1 MFEDMSER
9 LSKPMLVVMTNIQKA
24 RAAVFTY
31 FLLCGSAVTVWAT
44 HIPEVEKNLSLTTAT
59 IGIIILILG
68 AGALASMQLLGV
80 LVDRYGSAK
89 ILVGITTALGA
100 ALALPG
106 FAVNVWTL
114 GISIFILGACIGG
127 TDIAM
132 NAHALEVEK
141 AYQRPIFSA
150 FHAMWSIGGVLGAAV
165 VGLALSQNLA
175 MGFTM
180 TGWGILTIAIGLG
193 LRPWLLES
201 KARPITKDPAANKN
215 RVKELGF
222 VIFIG
227 LVSAAGAM
235 IEGIGIDWSAL
246 YSVDTFEVST
256 ATAAITIIIFS
267 AAMAGV
273 RFFIDKVV
281 AKFSRIFVIQVGAAV
296 SGLGVA
302 IALVSP
308 TIELSWIGWALTGIG
323 IAGVVPQCMAYGS
336 EIGPFENQ
344 GRNLAKV
351 VGLTY
356 AGVLGG
362 PAIIGFIGQVIG
374 LALALWIGV
383 ALAIFVAVGA
393 IFMVKGK
400 HSVG

>member
-1 MFEDMSER
+1 
-9 LSKPMLVVMTNIQKA
+9 MTNIQKA
-24 RAAVFTY
+24 RTAVFIY
-31 FLLCGSAVTVWAT
+31 FLLCGSAVTIWAT
-44 HIPEVEKNLSLTTAT
+44 HIPEVEKNLSLSTAT

-68 AGALASMQLLGV
+68 AGALAAMQLLGV

-89 ILVGITTALGA
+89 ILVGVNTALGL
-100 ALALPG
+100 ALFLPG
-106 FAVNVWTL
+106 FAANVWTL

-141 AYQRPIFSA
+141 AYERPIFSA
-150 FHAMWSIGGVLGAAV
+150 FHAMWSIGGVVGAAV
-165 VGLALSQNLA
+165 VGLALSQNIF
-175 MGFTM
+175 MGVTM
-180 TGWGILTIAIGLG
+180 TGWGVLTIAIGLL

-201 KARPITKDPAANKN
+201 KARPTSEQAAANRN
-215 RVKELGF
+215 RAKELGF
-222 VIFIG
+222 VIFVG

-246 YSVDTFEVST
+246 YSVEAFQVTT
-256 ATAAITIIIFS
+256 ATAAVTVIIFS
-267 AAMAGV
+267 AAMALV

-281 AKFSRIFVIQVGAAV
+281 ARFSRIFVIQMGAAIA
-296 SGLGVA
+296 GIGVA
-302 IALVSP
+302 MSLLSP
-308 TIELSWIGWALTGIG
+308 TVELSWVGWALTGVG

-336 EIGPFENQ
+336 EIGPVENQ

-362 PAIIGFIGQVIG
+362 PAIIGFIGELIG
-374 LALALWIGV
+374 LTQALWFGV
-383 ALAIFVAVGA
+383 ALSAFVALGA
-393 IFMVKGK
+393 VVMVKGK
-400 HSVG
+400 QSIG

>member
-1 MFEDMSER
+1 MVER

-24 RAAVFTY
+24 RTAVFIY
-31 FLLCGSAVTVWAT
+31 FLLCGSAVTIWAT
-44 HIPEVEKNLSLTTAT
+44 HIPEVEKNLSLSTAT
-59 IGIIILILG
+59 IGIIILVLG
-68 AGALASMQLLGV
+68 AGALAAMQLLGV

-89 ILVGITTALGA
+89 VLVGVNTALGL
-100 ALALPG
+100 ALFLPG
-106 FAVNVWTL
+106 FAANVWTL

-141 AYQRPIFSA
+141 AYERPIFSA
-150 FHAMWSIGGVLGAAV
+150 FHAMWSIGGVVGAAV
-165 VGLALSQNLA
+165 VGLALSQNIF
-175 MGFTM
+175 MGVTM
-180 TGWGILTIAIGLG
+180 TGWGVLTIAIGLL

-201 KARPITKDPAANKN
+201 KARPNSGQSAANRN
-215 RVKELGF
+215 RAKELGF
-222 VIFIG
+222 VIFVG

-246 YSVDTFEVST
+246 YSVEAFQVTT
-256 ATAAITIIIFS
+256 ATAAVTVIIFS
-267 AAMAGV
+267 AAMALV

-281 AKFSRIFVIQVGAAV
+281 ARFSRIFVIQMGAAIA
-296 SGLGVA
+296 GIGVA
-302 IALVSP
+302 MSLLSP
-308 TIELSWIGWALTGIG
+308 TVELSWVGWALTGVG

-336 EIGPFENQ
+336 EIGPVENQ

-362 PAIIGFIGQVIG
+362 PAIIGFIGELIG
-374 LALALWIGV
+374 LTQALWFGV
-383 ALAIFVAVGA
+383 ALSAFVALGA
-393 IFMVKGK
+393 VVMVKGK
-400 HSVG
+400 QSIG

>member
-1 MFEDMSER
+1 VNDMVER

-24 RAAVFTY
+24 RTAVFIY
-31 FLLCGSAVTVWAT
+31 FLLCGSAVTIWAT
-44 HIPEVEKNLSLTTAT
+44 HIPEVEKTLSLSTAT

-68 AGALASMQLLGV
+68 AGALASMQVLGA
-80 LVDRYGSAK
+80 LIDRYGSAK
-89 ILVGITTALGA
+89 ILVGINTALGA
-100 ALALPG
+100 ALFLPG
-106 FAVNVWTL
+106 FATNVWTL
-114 GISIFILGACIGG
+114 GVSIFILGACIGG

-150 FHAMWSIGGVLGAAV
+150 FHAMWSIGGVVGAAV
-165 VGLALSQNLA
+165 VGLALSQNLF

-180 TGWGILTIAIGLG
+180 TGWGVLTIAVGFL

-201 KARPITKDPAANKN
+201 KARPTSGESNSKNN

-222 VIFIG
+222 VIFVG

-235 IEGIGIDWSAL
+235 IEGVGIDWSAL
-246 YSVDTFEVST
+246 YSVEAFQVTT
-256 ATAAITIIIFS
+256 ATAAITVIIFS
-267 AAMAGV
+267 AAMALV

-281 AKFSRIFVIQVGAAV
+281 AKFSRIFVIQMGSAV
-296 SGLGVA
+296 AGLGVA
-302 IALVSP
+302 IALLSP

-336 EIGPFENQ
+336 EIGPIENQ

-362 PAIIGFIGQVIG
+362 PAIIGFIGELIG
-374 LALALWIGV
+374 LTQALWLGV
-383 ALAIFVAVGA
+383 ALSGFIALSA

-400 HSVG
+400 QSVG

>member
-1 MFEDMSER
+1 M
-9 LSKPMLVVMTNIQKA
+9 
-24 RAAVFTY
+24 
-31 FLLCGSAVTVWAT
+31 LCGSAVTIWAT
-44 HIPEVEKNLSLTTAT
+44 HIPEVEKNLSLSTAT

-68 AGALASMQLLGV
+68 AGALAAMQLLGV

-89 ILVGITTALGA
+89 VLVGVNTALGL
-100 ALALPG
+100 ALFLPG
-106 FAVNVWTL
+106 FAANVWTL

-150 FHAMWSIGGVLGAAV
+150 FHAMWSIGGVVGAAV
-165 VGLALSQNLA
+165 VGLALSQNIF
-175 MGFTM
+175 MGVTM
-180 TGWGILTIAIGLG
+180 AGWGVLTIAIGLL

-201 KARPITKDPAANKN
+201 KARPNSGQSTANKN
-215 RVKELGF
+215 RAKELGF

-235 IEGIGIDWSAL
+235 IEGVGIDWSAL
-246 YSVDTFEVST
+246 YSVEAFQVTT
-256 ATAAITIIIFS
+256 ATAAVTVIIFS
-267 AAMAGV
+267 AAMALV

-281 AKFSRIFVIQVGAAV
+281 ARFSRIFVIQVGAAV
-296 SGLGVA
+296 AGFGVA
-302 IALVSP
+302 ISLLSP
-308 TIELSWIGWALTGIG
+308 TVELSWVGWALTGVG

-336 EIGPFENQ
+336 EIGPIENQ

-362 PAIIGFIGQVIG
+362 PAIIGFIGELIG
-374 LALALWIGV
+374 LTQALWFGV
-383 ALAIFVAVGA
+383 ALSVFIALGA

-400 HSVG
+400 QSIG